1 MLSHVYFFVC
11 KENDKQSSKESEQV
25 NKTDTQKRRYLSA
38 NWQPIRF
45 HVDTHDIPNK
55 HLNHADAHKLDHII
69 KENLKEALK
78 LLAKFLHVIPVHGN
92 LKLKPH
98 MFGAKHSCIDVK
110 IPASHEQKGVPNTD
124 FILYVT
130 ANTANHGA
138 TLARGGSCRVKL
150 CYAVGRKSCF
160 LFYFVLFCVILFYFV
175 LFYLFCLFFGGS

>member
-1 MLSHVYFFVC
+1 MERVTEHGTRTLSDC
-11 KENDKQSSKESEQV
+11 SSTKKKFYKI
-25 NKTDTQKRRYLSA
+25 NNDTQKRRYLSA

-45 HVDTHDIPNK
+45 HVDTHDIPSK
-55 HLNHADAHKLDHII
+55 HLNHADAYKLDHII

-130 ANTANHGA
+130 
-138 TLARGGSCRVKL
+138 
-150 CYAVGRKSCF
+150 
-160 LFYFVLFCVILFYFV
+160 
-175 LFYLFCLFFGGS
+175 